1 MTEEERTSQA
11 AQPAETPPP
20 EGPAAPPPQPE
31 AKAADTTPL
40 GEPSRPTT
48 TETSGVQQTP
58 PAVPPRVVASDVS
71 DEDRLMGA
79 LAWVGLAILQIP
91 LVSLALLIA
100 EGNKHRPFQRFHA
113 VNSIVF
119 WVVGFAY
126 EIAALIVYLLLTFIS
141 FGCLGIFLWVIFFLP
156 HLAALYYAYQAY
168 QGKRPDI
175 PFISQFARSQG
186 WV

>member
-1 MTEEERTSQA
+1 
-11 AQPAETPPP
+11 
-20 EGPAAPPPQPE
+20 
-31 AKAADTTPL
+31 
-40 GEPSRPTT
+40 
-48 TETSGVQQTP
+48 
-58 PAVPPRVVASDVS
+58 
-71 DEDRLMGA
+71 MGA

-113 VNSIVF
+113 VNSIIF

-126 EIAALIVYLLLTFIS
+126 EIVALIVYLLLTFIS
-141 FGCLGIFLWVIFFLP
+141 LGCLGIFLWVIFFLP

-186 WV
+186 WA

>member
-11 AQPAETPPP
+11 GQSAETPPP
-20 EGPAAPPPQPE
+20 EGAAESPQPT
-31 AKAADTTPL
+31 AATTTTPL
-40 GEPSRPTT
+40 DEPSRPTAPGT
-48 TETSGVQQTP
+48 PDVQQAP
-58 PAVPPRVVASDVS
+58 PPPPPPRVVASDVS

-100 EGNKHRPFQRFHA
+100 EGNKRRPFQRFHA
-113 VNSIVF
+113 INSIVF

-126 EIAALIVYLLLTFIS
+126 EIVALIVYLLLTFIS

>member
-20 EGPAAPPPQPE
+20 EGAAVPPPQPE
-31 AKAADTTPL
+31 VEAAATTPL

-48 TETSGVQQTP
+48 TET
-58 PAVPPRVVASDVS
+58 PAAPPRVVASDASDVS

-79 LAWVGLAILQIP
+79 LSWVGLAILQIP

-126 EIAALIVYLLLTFIS
+126 EIVALIVYLLLTFIS
-141 FGCLGIFLWVIFFLP
+141 LGCLGFFLWVIFFLP

-175 PFISQFARSQG
+175 PFISQLARSQG

>member
-20 EGPAAPPPQPE
+20 EGAATPPPQPAAE
-31 AKAADTTPL
+31 AAATTPL
-40 GEPSRPTT
+40 GETARP
-48 TETSGVQQTP
+48 ETPGVQQAPP
-58 PAVPPRVVASDVS
+58 PASPPRVVASDAS

-113 VNSIVF
+113 VNSIIF

-126 EIAALIVYLLLTFIS
+126 EIVALIVYLLLTFIS
-141 FGCLGIFLWVIFFLP
+141 LGCLGIFLWVIFFLP

-186 WV
+186 WA